1 MGYKIYI
8 EQNGERRYVGIIDNK
23 KETGAEFQYDA
34 AYCNSGKAI
43 SVSLPLQEEPFDTRT
58 TKCFF
63 DGLLPEGFTRRSV
76 ARWMHVDE
84 DEYLKI
90 LAGLGKECLGALQI
104 IDEKEQVATETGYRR
119 LTLDEVKALA
129 AEGATK
135 STELVVGSH
144 LSLTGAS
151 GKTGL
156 YYNPRNQ
163 SWYQPIGTAAST
175 HIVKQSHVRLQNI
188 VENEQL
194 MLRTAEELGL
204 NTVSSQIVR
213 VGENNDSGIM
223 LATKRYDRDL
233 ENGKYKISGLVCPLR
248 LHQEDFAQ
256 ALRITS
262 AEKYEPEGER
272 YLQRIFSLVRNV
284 CSEPL
289 KDQIQL
295 LDILILDFLIGNT
308 DNHIKNMALIY
319 SCDLCQCHL
328 APAYDLVSTML
339 YKESTSEM
347 SISVAGER
355 DWKKISRKTFI
366 DAASEI
372 GISSKVIAGE
382 YDRLAHQLPEALEK
396 ASSALE
402 REGYQNCR
410 RMKEEVLSMNR
421 MHKCLEMKS

>member
-43 SVSLPLQEEPFDTRT
+43 SVSLPLQEEPFDART

-104 IDEKEQVATETGYRR
+104 IDEKEQAATETGYRR

-156 YYNPRNQ
+156 YYNPGNQ

-194 MLRTAEELGL
+194 MLRTAEELGIH
-204 NTVSSQIVR
+204 TVSSQIIR
-213 VGENNDSGIM
+213 AGENNDSGIM

-233 ENGKYKISGLVCPLR
+233 ENGKYKINGLLCPLR

-256 ALRITS
+256 ALKITS
-262 AEKYEPEGER
+262 AEKYEPEGGK
-272 YLQRIFSLVRNV
+272 YLQKIFGLVRNV

-308 DNHIKNMALIY
+308 DNHVKNMALIY
-319 SCDLCQCHL
+319 SSDLCQCHL

-347 SISVAGER
+347 SISIAGER
-355 DWKKISRKTFI
+355 EWGKISRKTFI
-366 DAASEI
+366 DAAPEI

-382 YDRLAHQLPEALEK
+382 YDRLDRKLPEALEK
-396 ASSALE
+396 ASAALE
-402 REGYQNCR
+402 REEYQNCR
-410 RMKEEVLSMNR
+410 RMKEEILSMTKMR
-421 MHKCLEMKS
+421 KCLKMKS